1 MALKKLIELPSTV
14 GVEYW
19 QIDGVLY
26 RRAEK
31 ILEVIAFGYVDKA
44 AADSGA
50 EPVTQRAIKVPAE
63 DADIAL
69 AALHDAAGGLVYSF
83 LREAQEFSDAIN
95 V

>member
-14 GVEYW
+14 DVEYW

-26 RRAEK
+26 RRREK
-31 ILEVIAFGYVDKA
+31 MIEVLALGYVSKA

-50 EPVTQRAIKVPAE
+50 EPVTTRAIKVS
-63 DADIAL
+63 ADESEIAL
-69 AALHDAAGGLVYSF
+69 AALHDAAGELVYSF
-83 LREAQEFSDAIN
+83 LRESEEFADATN